1 MARLMTVGLDELELS
16 LQEIAEIP
24 AEWQDRMLKA
34 GAEVVRSAQRR
45 KILEYGIY
53 DPHSTVHVAE
63 SLTIGKPK
71 NDDGVRT
78 LDITPTKSRVRGHK
92 KTRNAEILFVNEY
105 GKRGQRARP
114 AIRDANAA
122 CAEEMVQAQL
132 AVYNEFLE
140 SKNL

>member
-1 MARLMTVGLDELELS
+1 MAELKTVGLDELELS

-24 AEWQDRMLKA
+24 ADWQDRMLKA

-53 DPHSTVHVAE
+53 DPHSTVHVAD
-63 SLTIGKPK
+63 SLTIGRPK
-71 NDDGVRT
+71 SVKGVRV
-78 LDITPTKSRVRGHK
+78 LDITYAGSRVRGK
-92 KTRNAEILFVNEY
+92 RETRNSEILFVNEY

-114 AIRDANAA
+114 AIRDANEA

-132 AVYNEFLE
+132 AVYNEFLK